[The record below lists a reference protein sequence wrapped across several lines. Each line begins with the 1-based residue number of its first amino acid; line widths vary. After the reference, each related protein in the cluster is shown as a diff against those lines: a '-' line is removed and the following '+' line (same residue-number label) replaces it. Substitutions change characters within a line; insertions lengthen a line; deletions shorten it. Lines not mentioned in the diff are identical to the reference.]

1 MPAAVM
7 LIIMTVFGGCT
18 SVKTDYKTVP
28 YGAIPGDCLFYFTA
42 DPGLIPEDALDS
54 RIKPLLKR
62 TREITGAF
70 EKGDFYLLLRGKYP
84 DSFIEKRITESP
96 DWEKDEAEDYYSN
109 KISNLSVFFARNNYI
124 FLTDYKNRIT
134 SVEPMKRVLGN
145 YGSGT
150 YPEVLDYFAS
160 RDEELLFQLYSDR
173 GQELVSLL
181 SEKRLKSLKLKGLE
195 INLKDNAA
203 ENNDNS
209 YCFESSLSFVSE
221 KDAKIFSTIVKL
233 ILFDLVRDNKSGISV
248 EQDKKMSVKL
258 ENSSIL
264 ISDIIVSEKITDE
277 ILKKILTG
285 QVF

>member
-1 MPAAVM
+1 M
-7 LIIMTVFGGCT
+7 
-18 SVKTDYKTVP
+18 
-28 YGAIPGDCLFYFTA
+28 
-42 DPGLIPEDALDS
+42 
-54 RIKPLLKR
+54 
-62 TREITGAF
+62 
-70 EKGDFYLLLRGKYP
+70 
-84 DSFIEKRITESP
+84 
-96 DWEKDEAEDYYSN
+96 
-109 KISNLSVFFARNNYI
+109 
-124 FLTDYKNRIT
+124 
-134 SVEPMKRVLGN
+134 
-145 YGSGT
+145 
-150 YPEVLDYFAS
+150 
-160 RDEELLFQLYSDR
+160 LFQLYSDR